1 MLFRVFGVLE
11 VHGPA
16 GVLAFAADKPRRMLS
31 ALLLHA
37 NRWVPDDEL
46 IEAIWPAG
54 PPPSAAGNLKSY
66 VSQVRKLL
74 APVDTHANRLERQ
87 PGAYRLTV
95 ARAELDTMTF
105 ADLIGQAGAAL
116 AADPACA
123 VALVTEALALW
134 RGEPFESLEIEA
146 AKVELARLTELRWSA
161 RTTLADA
168 LVAAGRHSE
177 AIGQLRAMTT
187 EDPLKEPTWLRLL
200 DALDAGGRRAEAL
213 LAYQDARRVIVDEL
227 GIEPGTALRAA
238 HQRLLAADEPS
249 TPSKRQPAPAP
260 PRPAPAPTG
269 RSVEAPAP
277 TGRLVD
283 APAPTARSVDAP
295 APTARSVP
303 APPPSRRRPR
313 RSRVIVAASLALTA
327 VLAAGL
333 VIAIQWW
340 PKTSGGAAITAADRY
355 GWGIPAHAA
364 EFSTGLDG
372 WTPAGPRP
380 GHEGRGQQIPERVSV
395 RDDLVT
401 ITGDA
406 SGNTGYLTR
415 NEGTFRGR
423 WEARVRLPPG
433 CACYRPLLT
442 LWPVA
447 NDSPAGGEI
456 VYLEVFDPE
465 RQRAQFFLSS
475 GKYPDRYNAQR
486 AVDLTQWNHFA
497 VEWTEHGLTGYV
509 NGEKWFHTAEQDRL
523 PPRRMRPTIKLDLA
537 QENDLRPASMEI
549 DWIRQYPV

>member
-16 GVLAFAADKPRRMLS
+16 EVLAFAADKPRRMLS

-46 IEAIWPAG
+46 IEAVWPAG

-95 ARAELDTMTF
+95 ARAELDTMIF
-105 ADLIGQAGAAL
+105 EDLLGQAGDAL
-116 AADPACA
+116 GEDPAGA

-134 RGEPFESLEIEA
+134 RGEPFESLEVEA
-146 AKVELARLTELRWSA
+146 AQVELARLTELRWSA
-161 RTTLADA
+161 RNTLADA

-177 AIGQLRAMTT
+177 AIGLLRAMTT
-187 EDPLKEPTWLRLL
+187 EDPLREPTWLRLL

-227 GIEPGTALRAA
+227 GIEPGAALRAA
-238 HQRLLAADEPS
+238 HQRLLAADAPAGPGSGQPAEPPTTS
-249 TPSKRQPAPAP
+249 APPAPAP
-260 PRPAPAPTG
+260 AATAPPAPSATG
-269 RSVEAPAP
+269 
-277 TGRLVD
+277 
-283 APAPTARSVDAP
+283 
-295 APTARSVP
+295 
-303 APPPSRRRPR
+303 RRRPR
-313 RSRVIVAASLALTA
+313 RSRIIVAVSLALTT

-333 VIAIQWW
+333 VIATQWW
-340 PKTSGGAAITAADRY
+340 PKTSGGSAITAAERY
-355 GWGIPAHAA
+355 GWGRPVRAA

-372 WTPAGPRP
+372 WIAAGPRP
-380 GHEGRGQQIPERVSV
+380 GQGGRGQQVPEQISV

-401 ITGDA
+401 ITGDTN
-406 SGNTGYLTR
+406 GNTGYLSR
-415 NEGTFRGR
+415 AEGSFRGR

-447 NDSPAGGEI
+447 NDDFPAGGEI

-465 RQRAQFFLSS
+465 RQRAQFFLAS
-475 GKYPDRYNAQR
+475 GKHRDRYNAQR
-486 AVDLTQWNHFA
+486 AVDMTQWNHFA

-509 NGEKWFHTAEQDRL
+509 NGEKWFHTAEKDRL
-523 PPRRMRPTIKLDLA
+523 PPRPMRPTMKLDLA

-549 DWIRQYPV
+549 DWIREYPV